1 MIRTLIFIAVLMGS
15 VILGTRINQES
26 GYVLISMH
34 NWSIESNLWIFI
46 LGIVFLILSCHLIL
60 IALHNILRS
69 PVKFK
74 QWKSQHASKVAQQIT
89 RQGLIE
95 LNEGYWEKAKK
106 HLIKALPHAETPLLN
121 YLSAARA
128 AQEIGDNQL
137 RDTYLR
143 QAQQSMPE
151 AQIAVELTQAQLQIA
166 NKQWEQALAT
176 LRHLQDIAPK
186 HPYVLKLLV
195 ALYQE
200 IGDWQQIIVLLPELQ
215 KHKIFSAEKFSE
227 LAATTYLQALRVLV
241 QQSAAYSI
249 TDGIHSFVQN
259 LPKSLKYDPGIMAC
273 YGCYLLKNTNYE
285 QAAKMIQE
293 TLRKKFDISL
303 IQIYGKIPS
312 PFAKLSFA
320 ESLIKKQ
327 PYSAELYLCLAKL
340 AAQDKLWGKAKSY
353 LEQSIALKPSAEAFL
368 ILGNT
373 YETLEDPAA
382 AKEAYRE
389 GLSTVVDLELVK
401 N

>member
-1 MIRTLIFIAVLMGS
+1 MIRTFIFIAVLIGS
-15 VILGTRINQES
+15 VILGTRINQDA

-46 LGIVFLILSCHLIL
+46 LGIVLLILSCHLIL

-74 QWKSQHASKVAQQIT
+74 QWKNQHASKVAQQIT

-95 LNEGYWEKAKK
+95 FNEGYWEKAKK

-176 LRHLQDIAPK
+176 LRHLQNIAPK

-200 IGDWQQIIVLLPELQ
+200 IGDWQQIILLLPELQ

-227 LAATTYLQALRVLV
+227 LAVTSYLQALRVLV

-259 LPKSLKYDPGIMAC
+259 LPKSLKYDPGIIAC
-273 YGCYLLKNTNYE
+273 YGSYLSKNSNYE
-285 QAAKMIQE
+285 QAAKIIQE
-293 TLRKKFDISL
+293 TLRRKFDISL
-303 IQIYGKIPS
+303 IQVYGAIPS

-320 ESLIKKQ
+320 ENLIKKQ

-340 AAQDKLWGKAKSY
+340 AAQEKLWGKAKNY

-373 YETLEDPAA
+373 YETLEEPAA

-389 GLSTVVDLELVK
+389 GLSTVVGLTVV
-401 N
+401 NN